1 MILRRTRLA
10 ASLRPGEA
18 VLSIPAFP
26 ALGTA
31 DFTAPAVPAGGEIA
45 PGLGSGLGLGL
56 GLGLGVGLEIAGGEI
71 ARSTL
76 TLAALTLT
84 RRDRALGPY
93 PSRPH
98 PHQAR
103 WRARPLP

>member
-31 DFTAPAVPAGGEIA
+31 DFTVPTV
-45 PGLGSGLGLGL
+45 P
-56 GLGLGVGLEIAGGEI
+56 AGGEI
-71 ARSTL
+71 ARSTV

-84 RRDRALGPY
+84 RRDRALGLAPGRRDQPQ
-93 PSRPH
+93 PSVRV
-98 PHQAR
+98 R
-103 WRARPLP
+103 VRARVRARVGARVEAN